1 MPGLRC
7 CLAGDATQSHLQ
19 EALTLRASRYYAPTL
34 RQAPVEAELP
44 SHKLLLRGGYIRSTT
59 GAAGIFNWLPLGY
72 RVLRNVENIVR
83 EEMDRAGALEVH
95 LPVLSPAELWDR
107 SGRLQTFVPPLMRVT
122 DRNERVLILGPTH
135 EEPMTDLVAGDLKSY
150 RDLPLSLYQIQTKF
164 RDEIRPRGGL
174 LRVKEFL
181 MKDAYSFDVDRAGLD
196 VSYQAQY
203 DAYVRIFARLDI
215 PVLIVKADA
224 GSMGGSDTREFMAL
238 TGAGDDTL
246 FTCEGCG
253 YAANAECA
261 KVVPVAA
268 VDRAVTP
275 GAPERVETPGMRTI
289 EQITEF
295 LSRPAEQMAKTLL
308 LNADGRLVA
317 AMVRGDREL
326 NEFKLKNLLGA
337 SVLRMATAEEVAQ
350 ATGAIVGF
358 SGPVGLAASVELI
371 ADHEIGAMADFVVGA
386 NADDAHLVGVEVGRD
401 FTVARWADIRHAVA
415 GDACPECAGGVL
427 STKRGIEL
435 GHVFKLGTKYAEALD
450 ARFLDET
457 GQERVCEMGCYGIG
471 VSRIVAALVETHHDD
486 NGIVWPLSVAPFGV
500 CILLLDP
507 DVHDLGTVADE
518 LEAGCEAAGLSVLVD
533 DRDERPGVKFKDADL
548 IGYPIQVVVGKRTA
562 EGGTVE
568 VRRRKDKAERVV
580 PVAEAL
586 AAIKEL
592 AEGC

>member
-1 MPGLRC
+1 
-7 CLAGDATQSHLQ
+7 
-19 EALTLRASRYYAPTL
+19 
-34 RQAPVEAELP
+34 VEAELP

-95 LPVLSPAELWDR
+95 LPVLSPAELWER
-107 SGRLQTFVPPLMRVT
+107 SGRLKTFVPPLMRVT

-135 EEPMTDLVAGDLKSY
+135 EEPMADLVAGDLKSY
-150 RDLPLSLYQIQTKF
+150 RDLPLTLYQIQTKF

-181 MKDAYSFDVDRAGLD
+181 MEDAYSFDVDRAALD

-203 DAYVRIFARLDI
+203 DAYVRIFERLDI

-238 TGAGDDTL
+238 TEAGEDTIFL
-246 FTCEGCG
+246 CEACG

-261 KVVPVAA
+261 AVAPLA
-268 VDRAVTP
+268 AADRAATP
-275 GAPERVETPGMRTI
+275 GEAQRVETPGMRTI
-289 EQITEF
+289 EQICEF
-295 LSRPAEQMAKTLL
+295 LGRPAEHMAKTLL

-337 SVLRMATAEEVAQ
+337 SVLRMATPEEVRQ
-350 ATGAIVGF
+350 ATGAVVGF
-358 SGPVGLAASVELI
+358 SGPVGLAANVELI
-371 ADHEIGAMADFVVGA
+371 ADAEIGAMADLVVGA

-401 FTVARWADIRHAVA
+401 FSVAQWADIRHAVP
-415 GDACPECAGGVL
+415 GDACPECAGGAL
-427 STKRGIEL
+427 TTKRGIEL
-435 GHVFKLGTKYAEALD
+435 GHVFKLGSKYAEALD
-450 ARFLDET
+450 ARFLDEN

-507 DVHDLGTVADE
+507 AVHDLGDVADQ
-518 LEAGCEAAGLSVLVD
+518 LEAGCEGAGLSVMVD

-562 EGGTVE
+562 QEGTVE
-568 VRRRKDKAERVV
+568 VRRRKDKAELVV

-586 AAIKEL
+586 AAVKEL